1 MKQREIWY
9 ADLNPVRGSEQQGFR
24 PVVIVSGD
32 LLNTNLQVVIAC
44 PLTTKIKNY
53 KGNVVLEPTETNGL
67 EKQSEIMIFHVRSI
81 SKSRLVKKIGSISN
95 EQLTALKQGLEDVL
109 RY

>member
-9 ADLNPVRGSEQQGFR
+9 ADLNPVRGSEQQGLR
-24 PVVIVSGD
+24 QVVIISGD
-32 LLNTNLQVVIAC
+32 LLNTNLAVVIAC
-44 PLTTKIKNY
+44 PLTSKIKNY
-53 KGNVVLEPTETNGL
+53 KGNVVLDLTEDNGL

-81 SKSRLVKKIGSISN
+81 SKSRLVRKIGSISN
-95 EQLTALKQGLEDVL
+95 QQLADLKQGLEDVL

>member
-1 MKQREIWY
+1 MKQCEIWY

-32 LLNTNLQVVIAC
+32 LLNTNLQIVIAC
-44 PLTTKIKNY
+44 PLTSKIKNY

-67 EKQSEIMIFHVRSI
+67 EKQSEIMIIHVRSI
-81 SKSRLVKKIGSISN
+81 SKSRLVKKIGNISN
-95 EQLTALKQGLEDVL
+95 QQLATLKQGLDDIL